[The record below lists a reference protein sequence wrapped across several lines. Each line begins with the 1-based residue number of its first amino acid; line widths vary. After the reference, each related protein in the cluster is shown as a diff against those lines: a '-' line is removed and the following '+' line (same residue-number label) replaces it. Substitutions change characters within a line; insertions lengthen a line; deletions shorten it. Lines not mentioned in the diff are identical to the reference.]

1 MADKPRPLRE
11 WRLRKMLTA
20 AQLAEAAGI
29 SLRAYGA
36 IERGESAPRVSTM
49 NKLCAIL
56 WESPMEIEE
65 FRAVIQAPE
74 KEGE

>member
-1 MADKPRPLRE
+1 
-11 WRLRKMLTA
+11 
-20 AQLAEAAGI
+20 
-29 SLRAYGA
+29 
-36 IERGESAPRVSTM
+36 M